1 MGARSDAGLYNA
13 ATSANIEELREM
25 PGLRLTGQLS
35 TITQSVITG
44 IQKGRRTMKK
54 TWTKVAAVA
63 MACMMV
69 FAMTACGGGSSSGG
83 SGDGGDNVLHL
94 GGIGPLT
101 GPAAL
106 YGNAVKNG
114 AQLAVDE
121 INAANPDGVQLA
133 FDMQDDEHDAEKSVN
148 AYNKLVDDGMQ
159 VLVGTVTTAP
169 CTAVAAE
176 AFSNRTFALTPSAS
190 GPAVTEGNDN
200 VFQLCFSDPNQGIA
214 SAEYIKENYADK
226 TVGVI
231 YNNGDNYSS
240 GIYDKF
246 KSEYEADGKKL
257 AAVEAFGDD
266 ANVDFSAQLT
276 SMKNAGVDLIFLPI
290 YYTPASNIM
299 TQAKSMDY
307 NPTYFGVDGMDGI
320 LDLEGF
326 DTSLA
331 EGVLLLTPY
340 TPYSE
345 EAKSKAFTEAYQA
358 AFDETPIQFAADAY
372 DCVYAVY
379 DAFGKTG
386 LDTSASMEEICEA
399 MIDVFT
405 GDFTASGVTADEMK
419 WEANGEVNKT
429 PKVCE
434 IKDGKYVEK

>member
-1 MGARSDAGLYNA
+1 
-13 ATSANIEELREM
+13 
-25 PGLRLTGQLS
+25 
-35 TITQSVITG
+35 
-44 IQKGRRTMKK
+44 MK
-54 TWTKVAAVA
+54 TKFTKFMAVA
-63 MACMMV
+63 LACVMA
-69 FAMTACGGGSSSGG
+69 FALAACGGGSGSSSDSG
-83 SGDGGDNVLHL
+83 SGSGDNVLKL
-94 GGIGPLT
+94 GGVGPTT

-106 YGNAVKNG
+106 YGIAVKNG
-114 AQLAVDE
+114 AELAVKE
-121 INAANPDGVQLA
+121 INEANPDGVQLSWQ
-133 FDMQDDEHDAEKSVN
+133 MEDDEHDAEKSVN

-159 VLVGTVTTAP
+159 VLIGAVTTAP

-176 AFSNRTFALTPSAS
+176 AFSNRTFTLTPSAS

-214 SAEYIKENYADK
+214 SAEYIKENYGDK
-226 TVGVI
+226 TVGII
-231 YNNGDNYSS
+231 YNNADNYST

-246 KSEYEADGKKL
+246 KSEYESSGKKL
-257 AAVEAFGDD
+257 AAVEAFSSDD
-266 ANVDFSAQLT
+266 NTDFTAQLN

-299 TQAKSMDY
+299 TQANKMGY

-331 EGVLLLTPY
+331 EGVLLLTPF

-345 EAKSKAFTEAYQA
+345 DEKVKSFVEKYEAAYG
-358 AFDETPIQFAADAY
+358 EKPIQFAADAY

-399 MIDVFT
+399 MIKVFT
-405 GDFTASGVTADEMK
+405 GDFTASGLTAETMK
-419 WEANGEVNKT
+419 WNEEGEVDKT

>member
-1 MGARSDAGLYNA
+1 
-13 ATSANIEELREM
+13 
-25 PGLRLTGQLS
+25 
-35 TITQSVITG
+35 
-44 IQKGRRTMKK
+44 MKK
-54 TWTKVAAVA
+54 TFTKFAAVA
-63 MACMMV
+63 MAAVMA
-69 FAMTACGGGSSSGG
+69 FALAACGGGSGDSGSSA
-83 SGDGGDNVLHL
+83 GGDNVLKL

-106 YGNAVKNG
+106 YGTAVKNG

-121 INAANPDGVQLA
+121 INEANADGLQLSW
-133 FDMQDDEHDAEKSVN
+133 DMQDDEHDAEKSVN

-159 VLVGTVTTAP
+159 VLIGTTTTAP

-176 AFSNRTFALTPSAS
+176 AAANRTFALTPSAS

-214 SAEYIKENYADK
+214 SAEYIKANYGDK

-231 YNNGDNYSS
+231 YNNADNYSS
-240 GIYDKF
+240 GIFDKF
-246 KSEYEADGKKL
+246 KSEYEKDGKKL
-257 AAVEAFGDD
+257 AAVEAFADD
-266 ANVDFSAQLT
+266 ANADFSAQLN

-307 NPTYFGVDGMDGI
+307 APTYFGVDGMDGI

-331 EGVLLLTPY
+331 EGVLLLTPF

-345 EAKSKAFTEAYQA
+345 DEKVKAFVEKYEAAYG
-358 AFDETPIQFAADAY
+358 EKPIQFAADAY

-386 LDTSASMEEICEA
+386 LDASAGMDEICEA
-399 MIDVFT
+399 MIKVFT
-405 GDFTASGVTADEMK
+405 GDFTASGLTAETMK
-419 WEANGEVNKT
+419 WNAEGEVDKT

-434 IKDGKYVEK
+434 IKDGKYIEK

>member
-1 MGARSDAGLYNA
+1 MRAYIMHKDMVRF
-13 ATSANIEELREM
+13 R
-25 PGLRLTGQLS
+25 QLS
-35 TITQSVITG
+35 LVSIIG
-44 IQKGRRTMKK
+44 CLKERNRKMKK
-54 TWTKVAAVA
+54 NLTKFLVLALS
-63 MACMMV
+63 CMMV
-69 FAMTACGGGSSSGG
+69 FAMTACGGGSSDSG
-83 SGDGGDNVLHL
+83 SDESTSENVLHL
-94 GGIGPLT
+94 GGVGPLT

-114 AQLAVDE
+114 AELAVKE
-121 INAANPDGVQLA
+121 INEANPDGVQLA
-133 FDMQDDEHDAEKSVN
+133 WDMQDDEHDAEKSVN

-176 AFSNRTFALTPSAS
+176 AYANRTFALTPSAS

-214 SAEYIKENYADK
+214 SADYITTNYPEA
-226 TVGVI
+226 TIGVI
-231 YNNGDNYSS
+231 YNNADNYST

-246 KSEYEADGKKL
+246 KSEIEAKGKEI
-257 AAVEAFGDD
+257 AATEAFADD
-266 ANVDFSAQLT
+266 ANADFTAQLN

-299 TQAKSMDY
+299 TQADKMGYDV
-307 NPTYFGVDGMDGI
+307 TYFGVDGMDGI

-331 EGVLLLTPY
+331 EGVLLLTPF
-340 TPYSE
+340 TPYSDDE
-345 EAKSKAFTEAYQA
+345 NVQKFVTAYEDA
-358 AFDETPIQFAADAY
+358 YGEKPIQFAADAY

-386 LDTSASMEEICEA
+386 LGTDASMEEICEA
-399 MIDVFT
+399 MIGVFT
-405 GDFTASGVTADEMK
+405 GDFTASGLTAESMS
-419 WEANGEVNKT
+419 WNEAGEVDKT
-429 PKVCE
+429 PKVCVIE
-434 IKDGKYVEK
+434 DGKYVEK

>member
-1 MGARSDAGLYNA
+1 
-13 ATSANIEELREM
+13 
-25 PGLRLTGQLS
+25 
-35 TITQSVITG
+35 
-44 IQKGRRTMKK
+44 MKK
-54 TWTKVAAVA
+54 NWTKFLVVALSV
-63 MACMMV
+63 MMV
-69 FAMTACGGGSSSGG
+69 FAMTACGGGSGDSGE
-83 SGDGGDNVLHL
+83 GGDNVLHL
-94 GGIGPLT
+94 GGAGPLT

-106 YGNAVKNG
+106 YGNAVNNG

-121 INAANPDGVQLA
+121 INAANPDGLQLSWQ
-133 FDMQDDEHDAEKSVN
+133 MEDDEHDAEKSVN

-176 AFSNRTFALTPSAS
+176 AFEDRMFALTPSAS

-214 SAEYIKENYADK
+214 SADYIKQNYGDK

-231 YNNGDNYSS
+231 YNNADNYST

-257 AAVEAFGDD
+257 AAVEAFSDD
-266 ANVDFSAQLT
+266 ANADFTAQLN

-299 TQAKSMDY
+299 TQANKMGY
-307 NPTYFGVDGMDGI
+307 APTYFGVDGMDGI

-331 EGVLLLTPY
+331 EGVLLLTPF
-340 TPYSE
+340 TPYSDD
-345 EAKSKAFTEAYQA
+345 AKVQDFVKAYEDKFG
-358 AFDETPIQFAADAY
+358 ETPIQFAADAY

-379 DAFGKTG
+379 DAFQKTG
-386 LDTSASMEEICEA
+386 LEADADAAEICEA
-399 MIDVFT
+399 MIKVFT
-405 GDFTASGVTADEMK
+405 GGDFTASGLTAEKMT
-419 WEANGEVNKT
+419 WNEAGEVDKT
-429 PKVCE
+429 PKVCV
-434 IKDGKYVEK
+434 IQDGKYVEK